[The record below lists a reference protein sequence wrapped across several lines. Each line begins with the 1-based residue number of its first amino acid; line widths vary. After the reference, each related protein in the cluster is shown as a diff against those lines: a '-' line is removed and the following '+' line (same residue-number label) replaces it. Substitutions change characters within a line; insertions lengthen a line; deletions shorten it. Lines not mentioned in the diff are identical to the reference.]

1 VRLPDTL
8 LALNRTARIQTVHNA
23 VGWLGSTERQ
33 EMTKPS
39 AIAIVGMAGRFPGA
53 RDISEFWQ
61 NLRDGVESIRSRSN
75 AELLAAGVTPDEL
88 ASPDYVKRVS
98 VFDDVPMFDA
108 SFFGLSPRDA
118 SIMDPQHRHFL
129 ECAWEALED
138 AGHPPQRFDGSI
150 GVFAGSGMNNY
161 LIHNLLANRRLLEST
176 GLFQLKQTGN
186 DKDVLATRVSYQ
198 FDLHGPSIN
207 VQTACSTSLVAVHLA
222 CQSLL
227 NYECDLALAGGVTIE
242 IPHGRGY
249 IYREGEILSRDG
261 HCRAFDATSSGTVFG
276 SGLGIVVLRRLED
289 ALEDRDHIRAVILG
303 SAVNNDGARKVGY
316 LAPSVEGQAEVIAE
330 ALDFASIDAADI
342 SYVETH
348 GTGTVV
354 GDPIE
359 VRALTQAFRKF
370 TAGIGYCGIGSLKTN
385 VGHLD
390 AAAGVASLMKTVLAL
405 EHGQMPASLHFQ
417 NLNPH
422 IELKGSPFFVNSQL
436 KDWPFT
442 ETPRR
447 AGVTSLGIG
456 GTNAHVVLEEA
467 PPPVESQQTK
477 PYQLLVVSAKTDSA
491 AERAFTNLA
500 THVHAH
506 PELRLA
512 DVAFTCQVGRHA
524 FPHRRAL
531 VVEDT
536 REAVSALAEGERKSF
551 ASGLAAKAAPSVVFM
566 FSGQGSQYVNM
577 GRNLYENELIFR
589 ETLDLC
595 AQQLMQPLALDL
607 RQALYPPEEE
617 KDAAVEKLNQTW
629 LTQPALFSI
638 EYALARWWMSLGVE
652 PKAMVGHSIGEYVAA
667 CLAGV
672 FSLEDALAIAAFRG
686 RLMYDLPSGSML
698 AVPLAE
704 SDLHLSGTLCL
715 AAINNPDFCVVSGP
729 TPEIAALEESLA
741 KQSVSC
747 RRLLTSHAFHSEMMD
762 PILGA
767 FEGRLQSVELKP
779 PRMPYLSNVSGT
791 WIKPEEATNPGY
803 WARHLRQT
811 VRFSDCLAELFREPD
826 RILIEVGPGNALTFL
841 ARQQASATAKIFQSL
856 PHPRE
861 ATSDLRCALHTLGQV
876 WISGVSVDWPKLHPS
891 GSVHRVPLPTYP
903 FEHKKCWIEPDRVQF
918 AETPPHASRLEDD
931 KDLSFYRRV
940 WRAAPAVPASTSSAG
955 AWIVF
960 NDSLGLGD
968 QVAAKL
974 RADKQDVILVAAG
987 SSYQRSKKDKYT
999 IRPGVRDDYD
1009 ALIADSIKS
1018 GYSPRRIFH
1027 LWSVEGAELP
1037 LAETMDRS
1045 FYSPLYLAQALANQ
1059 DIADID
1065 IALVSNRMQQVSEE
1079 PVRNPARAVL
1089 LGPARVIPKELPGI
1103 TCCSIDVGLESGNA
1117 TECAAQI
1124 VSEMASIR
1132 DNATVAFRGSE
1143 RFVEMLDPLNLPA
1156 APERRRLQP
1165 RGVYVITGG
1174 LGGIG
1179 LVVAEH
1185 LAREFNA
1192 RLVLV
1197 TRSPLPPEAEWEA
1210 TLNDRH
1216 QTGANKQR
1224 IRKLLEIRAIAGGLL
1239 VAQGDVTNLDQ
1250 MRDIVAQARQ
1260 RYGKIDGVFH
1270 AAGILDD
1277 GPLMLKTAESAARVL
1292 DPKVRGTLVL
1302 EEALRDA
1309 PLSCFVLFSS
1319 ISSIFP
1325 PAGQVDYAAANA
1337 FLDAFALSRKDPV
1350 TVINWGA
1357 WREVGMGARSAS
1369 PHPLLDER
1377 LLATPQEIVY
1387 SSHFSQ
1393 QQQGLLSEH
1402 RLKSGKALI
1411 PGTGYL
1417 EMAAAAFERG
1427 SMHGPIEFQDVFFL
1441 APLTFDASES
1451 REVRVQLKREQ
1462 EAGPEKGGFRFSIF
1476 ARAGKWVE
1484 HSTGRIEPCL
1494 TRPVSQI
1501 DRAAIAARC
1510 HEREVVFDEQHRT
1523 KQERYLDFGSR
1534 WHSLKRLHIGKHE
1547 GLAELALDDRFSA
1560 DSSAYRMHPA
1570 MLDLATGCSLY
1581 LTDGYESSDDLYF
1594 PFSYKKLYV
1603 YRTLPIR
1610 FFSHIRPR
1618 RENLLH
1624 GEVETFDIT
1633 LFDEQDQVLVEIEGF
1648 AMRRIADPAKTGEE
1662 NTPARD
1668 AALPGGDQ
1676 PIESFYLS
1684 GISPHEGARALT
1696 RILLARTP
1704 LAVVAVSQSLED
1716 LDKQNE
1722 TPSPRTIDAAAPSAA
1737 PTSEGVEGTL
1747 ASWWQDLLGVE
1758 QVGLDDDFFGLGGH
1772 SLVGV
1777 RLFAKIKKTYQVDF
1791 ELAVLFEARTV
1802 RQLADAIRK
1811 AQQPDAAEQ
1820 GAWSQ
1825 NRMVPIA
1832 HSTTGAPVPS
1842 FGQERLW
1849 LLEQIESGTAQYN
1862 ISFTL
1867 RLEGTLDFAAL
1878 KSALSAVVQRHETLR
1893 TRYIHVEGQLQLEI
1907 SAALEVLLPVTDFS
1921 GIEQGR
1927 RKDLLSAA
1935 LHAEANRPIVLDRD
1949 PVIRAALYR
1958 MDECEHV
1965 LQLTVHHIASD
1976 GWSMGVLFRDFAA
1989 FYDAGLTGAVAQLPE
2004 LPIAYSDYARWQREQ
2019 FAGPE
2024 RERLISY
2031 WKDQV
2036 KGSSFALQLPTDR
2049 PRPALQTFC
2058 GAVRQYLLSTELAT
2072 AIREFCLRERVTP
2085 FMVALAALYA
2095 VLARYSG
2102 QDDILIGSPIA
2113 ARSRSETQDLVGFF
2127 TNTVILRGK
2136 LDGDPTFHE
2145 LLQRVRQTAL
2155 EAYAHQDLPLEML
2168 IDKIR
2173 PGRDLSRS
2181 ALFQV
2186 MLIFQNWAPPSLE
2199 LHGLEVSAQ
2208 VVRTDTSKF
2217 DFTIELRSVGE
2228 TIEGV
2233 IEYNTDLFDAGT
2245 IDRLW
2250 GHLTAYLHRAIAAPE
2265 QRAATV
2271 SLLTSRERQ
2280 QVLVEWN
2287 ATERAYPRE
2296 TSLAELVEAQVERTP
2311 DAIAVVYGEQRLTYR
2326 ELNERANQLA
2336 HELCKHGAGPDQ
2348 LVGLFVERSIDMV
2361 VALLAIVKTGSA
2373 YLPLDPLLPAE
2384 RLGYMLEDSGVRV
2397 LVTERS
2403 LRGVLPAFAGTTILL
2418 DDAGWQANRRD
2429 NLGLAVGPEHLAYV
2443 IYTSGS
2449 TGKPKGVQVP
2459 RGALTNLLWSM
2470 REWLQ
2475 LSEHDRL
2482 LAVTTISFDIAGADV
2497 WLPLLVG
2504 AQTVVASREEAA
2516 DGNALRGLL
2525 ERHDITFLQATPV
2538 TWQLLFDSGWSGKP
2552 DLQTVCTGEAMPPE
2566 VAAQLVP
2573 VVERVWNLYGPTE
2586 TTIWS
2591 TGYRV
2596 TDGQEP
2602 ILIGRPVT
2610 NTKCYILDGQ
2620 GQPVPVGVTGELYI
2634 GGDGL
2639 ARGYLNR
2646 PELTAEKFVAD
2657 PFRTGEA
2664 RMYRTGDLAR
2674 YRADGNIE
2682 CLGRIDHQVKIRG
2695 YRIELGEIE
2704 AALKEQPEIKQVVVI
2719 AREDRPGDKR
2729 LVAYLVATASTVPT
2743 TSELRTRLKRQLPDY
2758 MVPTA
2763 YVFLDQIPIST
2774 NGKIDRRALPLPA
2787 ETQALQA
2794 DTYIAPRSHL
2804 EEMLVGIWAEV
2815 LGVQQVGL
2823 DDDFFD
2829 LGGHSLVGVRLFAK
2843 IKKTYQVDLE
2853 LAVLFE
2859 ARTVRRLADVIRKA
2873 QQPAGAEQK
2882 TWPTL
2887 VPIQPDGSRIPFFCV
2902 HGVGGGVL
2910 NYEAIAKALGPD
2922 QPFYA
2927 FRSLLL
2933 TREDIPET
2941 TIEELASVYI
2951 KEMRSFFPQG
2961 PYLIGGGSFG
2971 GIVAF
2976 EMAQQL
2982 YAQGAEPALL
2992 VLFDT
2997 SAPGSAQRVGTTEKL
3012 RGFLQRLR
3020 DQGVPYLVRKV
3031 VLKGDDW
3038 RQRLVKRGRDV
3049 ASFCY
3054 RLAGWDLPV
3063 RLRYYRVQEAHLR
3076 TMARYKIQT
3085 YPGKITLMRAVERGY
3100 LGMELLG
3107 TREDTVLGWE
3117 NLAGGGLEIHD
3128 VPGEHRNMLN
3138 EPHVRIVAKELKTI
3152 LPKPETIAPHRQP
3165 VA

>member
-1 VRLPDTL
+1 M
-8 LALNRTARIQTVHNA
+8 HSA
-23 VGWLGSTERQ
+23 VGWLGSAER
-33 EMTKPS
+33 EMMKPS
-39 AIAIVGMAGRFPGA
+39 TIAIVGMAGRFPGA
-53 RDISEFWQ
+53 RNVSEFWR
-61 NLRDGVESIRSRSN
+61 NLRDGVESIRSRSD
-75 AELLAAGVTPDEL
+75 AELLAAGVTPEEL
-88 ASPDYVKRVS
+88 ARPDYVKRAS
-98 VFDDVPMFDA
+98 MLDDVPMFDA

-129 ECAWEALED
+129 ECAWEAFED

-150 GVFAGSGMNNY
+150 GVVAGSGMNTY

-186 DKDVLATRVSYQ
+186 DKDVLVTRVSYQ
-198 FDLHGPSIN
+198 FDLRGPSIN

-227 NYECDLALAGGVTIE
+227 NNECDLALAGGVTIE
-242 IPHGRGY
+242 IPHGQGY

-261 HCRAFDATSSGTVFG
+261 HCRSFDATSSGTVFG

-289 ALEDRDHIRAVILG
+289 ALKDCDHVRAVILG
-303 SAVNNDGARKVGY
+303 SAINNDGGRKVGY

-330 ALDFASIDAADI
+330 TLDFAGISAADI

-359 VRALTQAFRKF
+359 VRALTQAFRKS
-370 TAGIGYCGIGSLKTN
+370 TARSGYCGIGSLKSN

-390 AAAGVASLMKTVLAL
+390 AAAGVAGLMKTILAL
-405 EHGQMPASLHFQ
+405 EHGQMAPSLHFQ

-436 KDWPFT
+436 ADWPSSGS
-442 ETPRR
+442 PRR

-467 PPPVESQQTK
+467 PRPVESQQTK

-491 AERAFTNLA
+491 VERAYANLA
-500 THVHAH
+500 TYLDAH
-506 PELRLA
+506 PELSLA
-512 DVAFTCQVGRHA
+512 DVAFTCQVGRNA

-536 REAVSALAEGERKSF
+536 REAVSALAERERKSF
-551 ASGLAAKAAPSVVFM
+551 AAGLAAEAAPHVVFM

-577 GRNLYENELIFR
+577 GRSLYENEPVFR
-589 ETLDLC
+589 ETLGLC
-595 AQQLMQPLALDL
+595 AQQLMQPLGLDL
-607 RQALYPPEEE
+607 REALYPSEEK
-617 KDAAVEKLNQTW
+617 KDAAAERLNQTW

-652 PKAMVGHSIGEYVAA
+652 PEAMVGHSIGEYVAA

-686 RLMYDLPSGSML
+686 RLMYELPSGSML
-698 AVPLAE
+698 AVPLAH
-704 SDLHLSGTLCL
+704 SDLHLNGTLCL
-715 AAINNPDFCVVSGP
+715 AAINDPGLCVVSGP
-729 TPEIAALEESLA
+729 TSEIATLEESLA

-747 RRLLTSHAFHSEMMD
+747 RRLFTSHAFHSEMMD
-762 PILGA
+762 PILSE

-779 PRMPYLSNVSGT
+779 PRIPYLSNVSGT
-791 WIKPEEATNPGY
+791 WIKSEEATDPGY

-811 VRFSDCLAELFREPD
+811 VRFSDGLAELFRKPD
-826 RILIEVGPGNALTFL
+826 RILIEVGPGNALTSL
-841 ARQQASATAKIFQSL
+841 ARQQGGATTTFQSL

-861 ATSDLRCALHTLGQV
+861 KITDLHCALHTLGQV
-876 WISGVSVDWPKLHPS
+876 WASGVSVDWPKLHPS
-891 GSVHRVPLPTYP
+891 CSVHRVPLPTYP
-903 FEHKKCWIEPDRVQF
+903 FEHKKYWIEPDKVQF
-918 AETPPHASRLEDD
+918 AATPSQASLSEDD

-940 WRAAPAVPASTSSAG
+940 WRPASVTPASTGSVG

-960 NDSLGLGD
+960 KDSLGLGD
-968 QVAAKL
+968 QIAAKL
-974 RADKQDVILVAAG
+974 RAENQVVILVAAG
-987 SSYQRSKKDKYT
+987 SSYQRSEKDKYT

-1009 ALIADSIKS
+1009 ALIADSIKG
-1018 GYSPRRIFH
+1018 GYSHRKILH
-1027 LWSVEGAELP
+1027 LWSVEGAELQ
-1037 LAETMDRS
+1037 LAETLDRS

-1103 TCCSIDVGLESGNA
+1103 TCRSIEVDLESGKV

-1124 VSEMASIR
+1124 VSEMTSIR
-1132 DNATVAFRGSE
+1132 GNATVAFRGGE
-1143 RFVEMLDPLNLPA
+1143 RSVETLDPLNLSA

-1165 RGVYVITGG
+1165 RGVYLITGG

-1197 TRSPLPPEAEWEA
+1197 TRSTLPLEPDWEA
-1210 TLNDRH
+1210 ALNDSH
-1216 QTGANKQR
+1216 QTDANKQR
-1224 IRKLLEIRAIAGGLL
+1224 IRKLLEIRTIAGGLL
-1239 VAQGDVTNLDQ
+1239 VVQGDVTNLDQ
-1250 MRDIVAQARQ
+1250 MRDIVALARQ
-1260 RYGKIDGVFH
+1260 HYGRIDGAFH

-1277 GPLMLKTAESAARVL
+1277 GPLMLKTAKSAARVI

-1302 EEALRDA
+1302 EEALHDA

-1319 ISSIFP
+1319 VSSIFP

-1357 WREVGMGARSAS
+1357 WREVGMAARSAS

-1387 SSHFSQ
+1387 SSRFSQ
-1393 QQQGLLSEH
+1393 QQQRLLSEH
-1402 RLKSGKALI
+1402 RLKTGKALV
-1411 PGTGYL
+1411 PGTGYM
-1417 EMAAAAFERG
+1417 EMAAAAFAHG
-1427 SMHGPIEFQDVFFL
+1427 SVHGPIEFQDVFFL
-1441 APLTFDASES
+1441 APLTFDDSES

-1476 ARAGKWVE
+1476 ARAGEWVE

-1494 TRPVSQI
+1494 ARPASQI
-1501 DRAAIAARC
+1501 DGAAIATRC

-1523 KQERYLDFGSR
+1523 RQERYLDFGPR
-1534 WHSLKRLHIGKHE
+1534 WHSLKRLRIGRHE
-1547 GLAELALDDRFSA
+1547 GLAELALDDRFSS
-1560 DSSAYRMHPA
+1560 DSSVYRMHPA
-1570 MLDLATGCSLY
+1570 LLDLATGCSLY
-1581 LTDGYESSDDLYF
+1581 LTDGYESSDDLYL
-1594 PFSYKKLYV
+1594 PFSYKKLCV
-1603 YRTLPIR
+1603 YRPLPIR
-1610 FFSHIRPR
+1610 LISHIRAR

-1633 LFDEQDQVLVEIEGF
+1633 LFDEQDQVLAEIEGF
-1648 AMRRIADPAKTGEE
+1648 AMRRIADPAKATEE
-1662 NTPARD
+1662 NAPARD
-1668 AALPGGDQ
+1668 AALPDGDQ
-1676 PIESFYLS
+1676 PIESFDLS
-1684 GISPHEGARALT
+1684 GIPPLDGARALT

-1704 LAVVAVSQSLED
+1704 LAVVAVSQPLEE
-1716 LDKQNE
+1716 LDNRNA
-1722 TPSPRTIDAAAPSAA
+1722 TPSPRAIDAAAPNAA
-1737 PTSEGVEGTL
+1737 LGSKDLEGTL
-1747 ASWWQDLLGVE
+1747 AVWWQELLGVE
-1758 QVGLDDDFFGLGGH
+1758 KIELDDDFFALGGH

-1777 RLFAKIKKTYQVDF
+1777 RMFAKIKKTYQVDL
-1791 ELAVLFEARTV
+1791 ELALLFEARTM

-1820 GAWSQ
+1820 GALSQ
-1825 NRMVPIA
+1825 NRTVPIA
-1832 HSTTGAPVPS
+1832 HSTTGPLVPS

-1849 LLEQIESGTAQYN
+1849 LLEQIDSGTAQYN

-1893 TRYIHVEGQLQLEI
+1893 TRYIHAEGQLQLEI
-1907 SAALEVLLPVTDFS
+1907 PAALEVALPVPDFS

-1927 RKDLLSAA
+1927 REHLLSAA
-1935 LHAEANRPIVLDRD
+1935 LHAEANRLIVLDRD

-1958 MDECEHV
+1958 LDECEHV
-1965 LQLTVHHIASD
+1965 LQLTLHHVASD

-1989 FYDAGLTGAVAQLPE
+1989 FYNAGLTGAVAQLPE
-2004 LPIAYSDYARWQREQ
+2004 LPVAYSDYARWQREQ
-2019 FAGPE
+2019 FAGTE
-2024 RERLISY
+2024 GERLISY
-2031 WKDQV
+2031 WEDHV
-2036 KGSSFALQLPTDR
+2036 KGSSFSLQLPTDR
-2049 PRPALQTFC
+2049 PRPARQTFC
-2058 GAVRQYLLSTELAT
+2058 GAVRQYWLSTELTT
-2072 AIREFCLRERVTP
+2072 AIHEFCLREKVTP

-2102 QDDILIGSPIA
+2102 QDDISVGSPIA

-2127 TNTVILRGK
+2127 TNTVVLRGK

-2145 LLQRVRQTAL
+2145 LVQRVRQTAL
-2155 EAYAHQDLPLEML
+2155 DAYAHQELPLEML

-2186 MLIFQNWAPPSLE
+2186 MLIFQNWAVPRLE
-2199 LHGLEVSAQ
+2199 LHGLEGSTQ
-2208 VVRTDTSKF
+2208 IVRTDTSKF

-2228 TIEGV
+2228 AIEGV
-2233 IEYNTDLFDAGT
+2233 IEYNTDLFDAST

-2250 GHLTAYLHRAIAAPE
+2250 GHLAAYLHRAIAEPE
-2265 QRAATV
+2265 QRAATI

-2280 QVLVEWN
+2280 QMLVEWN
-2287 ATERAYPRE
+2287 ATGVSYPRDVG
-2296 TSLAELVEAQVERTP
+2296 LHELIEAQVELTP
-2311 DAIAVVYGEQRLTYR
+2311 DAEAVRFGNRSLSYR
-2326 ELNERANQLA
+2326 ELNARANQIANYLR
-2336 HELCKHGAGPDQ
+2336 KRGVGRDV
-2348 LVGLFVERSIDMV
+2348 LVGVYAERSIEMV
-2361 VALLAIVKTGSA
+2361 VSLLASLKAGGV
-2373 YLPLDPLLPAE
+2373 YLPLDPEYPTERMRLILEEANSPVVLTQSHLLNLLPATGADT
-2384 RLGYMLEDSGVRV
+2384 LCLDSSWEKLSGES
-2397 LVTERS
+2397 TS
-2403 LRGVLPAFAGTTILL
+2403 
-2418 DDAGWQANRRD
+2418 
-2429 NLGLAVGPEHLAYV
+2429 NLGVEVGGKDIAYA
-2443 IYTSGS
+2443 IFTSGS
-2449 TGKPKGVQVP
+2449 TGKPKGVLNRHEGIVN
-2459 RGALTNLLWSM
+2459 RLLWM
-2470 REWLQ
+2470 QDAYLLQ
-2475 LSEHDRL
+2475 QGDRVLQKTPFSFDVSVWEFFWPL
-2482 LAVTTISFDIAGADV
+2482 LTGATLVVAGPGGHRDPSYLVKLIQQERITTIHFVPSM
-2497 WLPLLVG
+2497 L
-2504 AQTVVASREEAA
+2504 Q
-2516 DGNALRGLL
+2516 
-2525 ERHDITFLQATPV
+2525 TFLEAQGV
-2538 TWQLLFDSGWSGKP
+2538 EECRSLKKVFCS
-2552 DLQTVCTGEAMPPE
+2552 GEALLYE
-2566 VAAQLVP
+2566 VQQRFF
-2573 VVERVWNLYGPTE
+2573 ERLQAELHNLYGPTE
-2586 TTIWS
+2586 AAVD
-2591 TGYRV
+2591 V
-2596 TDGQEP
+2596 TYWTCKKDYGNRIVP
-2602 ILIGRPVT
+2602 IGRPIA
-2610 NTKCYILDGQ
+2610 NTQIVILDGS
-2620 GQPVPVGVTGELYI
+2620 GEPVPIGVAGELHI
-2634 GGDGL
+2634 GGVNL
-2639 ARGYLNR
+2639 ARGYLHQ
-2646 PELTAEKFVAD
+2646 PDLTAEKFVPN
-2657 PFRTGEA
+2657 PFSELDTDRL
-2664 RMYRTGDLAR
+2664 YRTGDLAR
-2674 YRADGNIE
+2674 FLPDGNVE
-2682 CLGRIDHQVKIRG
+2682 FLGRTDNQVKIRG

-2704 AALKEQPEIKQVVVI
+2704 AALEEQPEIKQAVVI
-2719 AREDRPGDKR
+2719 AREDKPGDKR
-2729 LVAYLVATASTVPT
+2729 LVAYLVAAGSTVPT
-2743 TSELRTRLKRQLPDY
+2743 TLELRTRLKRQLPDY
-2758 MVPTA
+2758 MAPTA
-2763 YVFLDQIPIST
+2763 YVFLNQIPIST
-2774 NGKIDRRALPLPA
+2774 NGKIDRKALPLPV

-2804 EEMLVGIWAEV
+2804 EKMLVGIWAEV
-2815 LGVQQVGL
+2815 LGVRQVGL

-2843 IKKTYQVDLE
+2843 IRKTYQVDLE

-2859 ARTVRRLADVIRKA
+2859 ARTVRQLADVIRKA
-2873 QQPAGAEQK
+2873 QQPPGAEQK
-2882 TWPTL
+2882 TSSTL
-2887 VPIQPDGSRIPFFCV
+2887 VPIQPNGSRTPFFCV

-2933 TREDIPET
+2933 TREDIRET

-2951 KEMRSFFPQG
+2951 KEMRSFLPHG
-2961 PYLIGGGSFG
+2961 PFLIGGGSFG

-2992 VLFDT
+2992 VLFDA
-2997 SAPGSAQRVGTTEKL
+2997 SAPGSVQRVGTTEKL
-3012 RGFLQRLR
+3012 RGFWQRLR

-3031 VLKGDDW
+3031 ALKGDHW
-3038 RQRLVKRGRDV
+3038 RQRLVKRSRDV
-3049 ASFCY
+3049 ASYCY
-3054 RLAGWDLPV
+3054 RLAGSDLPV
-3063 RLRYYRVQEAHLR
+3063 RLRYHQVQEAHSR
-3076 TMARYKIQT
+3076 TMARYKIQR

-3107 TREDTVLGWE
+3107 TREDPVLGWGA
-3117 NLAGGGLEIHD
+3117 LAGGGVEIHD
-3128 VPGEHRNMLN
+3128 VPGEHENVLN
-3138 EPHVRIVAKELKTI
+3138 EPHTRTVAEELETI
-3152 LPKPETIAPHRQP
+3152 LPRRETIVPHQQP

>member
-1 VRLPDTL
+1 
-8 LALNRTARIQTVHNA
+8 
-23 VGWLGSTERQ
+23 
-33 EMTKPS
+33 MKPS
-39 AIAIVGMAGRFPGA
+39 TIAMVGMAGRFPGA
-53 RDISEFWQ
+53 RNVFEFWR
-61 NLRDGVESIRSRSN
+61 NLREGVESIRSCSD
-75 AELLAAGVTPDEL
+75 AELLAAGATPEEL
-88 ASPDYVKRVS
+88 ASPDYVKRAS
-98 VFDDVPMFDA
+98 VLDDVPMFDA

-129 ECAWEALED
+129 ECAWEAFED

-150 GVFAGSGMNNY
+150 GVFAGSGMNTY
-161 LIHNLLANRRLLEST
+161 LIHNLLANRRLFEST

-198 FDLHGPSIN
+198 FDLRGPSIN

-227 NYECDLALAGGVTIE
+227 NNECDLALAGGVTIE
-242 IPHGRGY
+242 IPHGQGY

-261 HCRAFDATSSGTVFG
+261 HCRSFDATSSGTVFG

-303 SAVNNDGARKVGY
+303 SAINNDGARKVGY

-330 ALDFASIDAADI
+330 ALDFAGIGAADI

-359 VRALTQAFRKF
+359 VRALAQAFRKS
-370 TAGIGYCGIGSLKTN
+370 TPRSGYCGIGSLKSN

-390 AAAGVASLMKTVLAL
+390 AAAGVAGLMKTVLAL
-405 EHGQMPASLHFQ
+405 EHGQIPASLHFQ

-436 KDWPFT
+436 ADWPST
-442 ETPRR
+442 GSPRR

-467 PPPVESQQTK
+467 PRPAESQQAK
-477 PYQLLVVSAKTDSA
+477 PYQLLVVSAKTDRA
-491 AERAFTNLA
+491 VELAFTNLA
-500 THVHAH
+500 TYLHAH
-506 PELRLA
+506 RELRLA

-536 REAVSALAEGERKSF
+536 REAVIALAEGERKSF
-551 ASGLAAKAAPSVVFM
+551 ASRVAAEGAPHVVFM

-577 GRNLYENELIFR
+577 GRDLYENELVFR
-589 ETLDLC
+589 ETLDFC
-595 AQQLMQPLALDL
+595 AQQLMQPLGLDL
-607 RQALYPPEEE
+607 RQALYPSDEE
-617 KDAAVEKLNQTW
+617 KDAAAERLNQTW

-652 PKAMVGHSIGEYVAA
+652 PEAMVGHSIGEYVAA

-698 AVPLAE
+698 AVPLAD
-704 SDLHLSGTLCL
+704 SDLHLNGTLCL
-715 AAINNPDFCVVSGP
+715 AAINNPGLCVVSGP

-741 KQSVSC
+741 KESVSC
-747 RRLLTSHAFHSEMMD
+747 RRLFTSHAFHSEMMD
-762 PILGA
+762 PILSE

-779 PRMPYLSNVSGT
+779 PRIPYLSNVSGT

-811 VRFSDCLAELFREPD
+811 VRFSDCLAELFRKPD
-826 RILIEVGPGNALTFL
+826 RILIEAGPGNALMSL
-841 ARQQASATAKIFQSL
+841 ARQQGGATAKAFQSL

-861 ATSDLRCALHTLGQV
+861 KITDLHCALHTLGQV
-876 WISGVSVDWPKLHPS
+876 WASGVSVDWPKLHPL

-903 FEHKKCWIEPDRVQF
+903 FEHKKYWIEPDKVQF
-918 AETPPHASRLEDD
+918 AATPSQASLSEDE

-940 WRAAPAVPASTSSAG
+940 WRPASATPASTGSVG

-960 NDSLGLGD
+960 KDSLGLGD
-968 QVAAKL
+968 QIAATL
-974 RADKQDVILVAAG
+974 RAENQDVILVAAG
-987 SSYQRSKKDKYT
+987 SSYQRSEKDRYS

-1018 GYSPRRIFH
+1018 GYSHTKILH
-1027 LWSVEGAELP
+1027 LWSVERAELP

-1103 TCCSIDVGLESGNA
+1103 TCRSIDVDLESGNA
-1117 TECAAQI
+1117 IECAAQI
-1124 VSEMASIR
+1124 VTEMASIC
-1132 DNATVAFRGSE
+1132 DNPTIAFRGSE
-1143 RFVEMLDPLNLPA
+1143 RFVETLDPLYLST

-1165 RGVYVITGG
+1165 RGVYLITGG

-1197 TRSPLPPEAEWEA
+1197 THSPLPLEAEWEA
-1210 TLNDRH
+1210 ALDDPH
-1216 QTGANKQR
+1216 QAEVSKQR
-1224 IRKLLEIRAIAGGLL
+1224 LRKLLEIRAVAGGLL
-1239 VAQGDVTNLDQ
+1239 VAQGDVTNLDH
-1250 MRDIVAQARQ
+1250 MRNVVALARQ
-1260 RYGKIDGVFH
+1260 HFGKIDGVFH

-1277 GPLMLKTAESAARVL
+1277 GPLMLKTAESASRVI
-1292 DPKVRGTLVL
+1292 DPKVHGTLVL
-1302 EEALRDA
+1302 EEALRDE

-1319 ISSIFP
+1319 VSSIFP

-1350 TVINWGA
+1350 TVINWDA
-1357 WREVGMGARSAS
+1357 WREVGMAARSAS
-1369 PHPLLDER
+1369 PHPLLGER

-1387 SSHFSQ
+1387 SSRFSQ
-1393 QQQGLLSEH
+1393 QQQWLLSEH
-1402 RLKSGKALI
+1402 RLKTGKALF

-1417 EMAAAAFERG
+1417 EMVAAAFARA
-1427 SMHGPIEFQDVFFL
+1427 SIQSPIEFQDVFFL
-1441 APLTFDASES
+1441 APLTFDDSES
-1451 REVRVQLKREQ
+1451 REVRVQLKREH
-1462 EAGPEKGGFRFSIF
+1462 EAGLEQGGFRFSIF
-1476 ARAGKWVE
+1476 ARAGEWVE
-1484 HSTGRIEPCL
+1484 HAIGRIEPCPE
-1494 TRPVSQI
+1494 RPALQI
-1501 DRAAIAARC
+1501 DSAAIAGRC
-1510 HEREVVFDEQHRT
+1510 GEREVVFDEQRRT
-1523 KQERYLDFGSR
+1523 KQERYIDFGPR
-1534 WHSLKRLHIGKHE
+1534 WHCLKRLRIGAYE
-1547 GLAELALDDRFSA
+1547 GLAELALEDSFSA
-1560 DSSAYRMHPA
+1560 DSSVYRMHPA
-1570 MLDLATGCSLY
+1570 LLDMATGCSLY
-1581 LTDGYESSDDLYF
+1581 LTDGYESSDDLYL
-1594 PFSYKKLYV
+1594 PFSYKKLCV
-1603 YRTLPIR
+1603 YRPLPIR

-1633 LFDEQDQVLVEIEGF
+1633 LFDQQDKVLAEIEGF
-1648 AMRRIADPAKTGEE
+1648 AMRRIADPTKTPEE
-1662 NTPARD
+1662 STPAHN
-1668 AALPGGDQ
+1668 AALAGGDQ
-1676 PIESFYLS
+1676 PIESFALS
-1684 GISPHEGARALT
+1684 GIRPLYGARALT
-1696 RILLARTP
+1696 RILLASTP
-1704 LAVVAVSQSLED
+1704 LAVVAVSQPLED
-1716 LDKQNE
+1716 LDNRSVTS
-1722 TPSPRTIDAAAPSAA
+1722 TPRAIDAASSAA

-1747 ASWWQDLLGVE
+1747 ANWWQDLLGVE

-1777 RLFAKIKKTYQVDF
+1777 RLLAKIKKTYQVDL

-1802 RQLADAIRK
+1802 LQLADAIRK
-1811 AQQPDAAEQ
+1811 AQKPDAAEQ
-1820 GAWSQ
+1820 VAGAQ
-1825 NRMVPIA
+1825 NSMAPIA

-1849 LLEQIESGTAQYN
+1849 LLEQIDSGTAQYN
-1862 ISFTL
+1862 ISFIL
-1867 RLEGTLDFAAL
+1867 RLDGILDFAAL
-1878 KSALSAVVQRHETLR
+1878 KSALSAVVRRHEPLR
-1893 TRYIHVEGQLQLEI
+1893 TRYIHAEGRLQLEV
-1907 SAALEVLLPVTDFS
+1907 SATPEVLLPVTDFS

-1927 RKDLLSAA
+1927 REGLLSAA
-1935 LHAEANRPIVLDRD
+1935 LHEEANRFIVLDRD
-1949 PVIRAALYR
+1949 PVIRAAFYP
-1958 MDECEHV
+1958 MDERNHV

-1976 GWSMGVLFRDFAA
+1976 GWSMGVLFRDLAA
-1989 FYDAGLTGAVAQLPE
+1989 LYNAGLTGAVAQLPE

-2024 RERLISY
+2024 GERLISY

-2036 KGSSFALQLPTDR
+2036 TGSSFALQLPTDR

-2058 GAVRQYLLSTELAT
+2058 GAFRQYSLSPELTT
-2072 AIREFCLRERVTP
+2072 AIHELCLREKVTP

-2095 VLARYSG
+2095 VLARYSS

-2113 ARSRSETQDLVGFF
+2113 ARSRIETQDLVGFF
-2127 TNTVILRGK
+2127 SNTVILRGN
-2136 LDGDPTFHE
+2136 LDGDPTFRE

-2155 EAYAHQDLPLEML
+2155 EAYAHQELPLEML

-2173 PGRDLSRS
+2173 PGRDMSRS

-2186 MLIFQNWAPPSLE
+2186 MLIFQNWALPRLE
-2199 LHGLEVSAQ
+2199 LHGLEGSAQ
-2208 VVRTDTSKF
+2208 IVRTDTSKF

-2228 TIEGV
+2228 AIEGV
-2233 IEYNTDLFDAGT
+2233 IEYNTDLFGADT

-2250 GHLTAYLHRAIAAPE
+2250 GHLTTYLHRAIAAPE
-2265 QRAATV
+2265 QRAATI
-2271 SLLTSRERQ
+2271 SLLTSQERQ
-2280 QVLVEWN
+2280 QMLVEWN
-2287 ATERAYPRE
+2287 ATGANYPRDVG
-2296 TSLAELVEAQVERTP
+2296 LHELIEAQVERTP
-2311 DAIAVVYGEQRLTYR
+2311 NAVAVRFGNRSLSYR
-2326 ELNERANQLA
+2326 ELNARANQVANYLR
-2336 HELCKHGAGPDQ
+2336 KRGVGRDV
-2348 LVGLFVERSIDMV
+2348 LVGVCAERSIEMV
-2361 VALLAIVKTGSA
+2361 VSLLASLKAGGA
-2373 YLPLDPLLPAE
+2373 YLPVDPEYPTE
-2384 RLGYMLEDSGVRV
+2384 RLRVILEEANPPVVLTQSHLLNLIPAIAADYLCLDSHWEKVSGES
-2397 LVTERS
+2397 TS
-2403 LRGVLPAFAGTTILL
+2403 
-2418 DDAGWQANRRD
+2418 
-2429 NLGLAVGPEHLAYV
+2429 NLGVEVGGKDVAYA
-2443 IYTSGS
+2443 IFTSGS
-2449 TGKPKGVQVP
+2449 TGKPKGVLNTHEGIVN
-2459 RGALTNLLWSM
+2459 RLLWM
-2470 REWLQ
+2470 QDAYLLQ
-2475 LSEHDRL
+2475 QGDRVLQKTPFSFDVSVWEFFWPL
-2482 LAVTTISFDIAGADV
+2482 LAGAT
-2497 WLPLLVG
+2497 L
-2504 AQTVVASREEAA
+2504 VVAKPGGHRDPSY
-2516 DGNALRGLL
+2516 LVKLIQQ
-2525 ERHDITFLQATPV
+2525 ERITTMHFVPSMLQTFLEAHGV
-2538 TWQLLFDSGWSGKP
+2538 GECRSLKKVFCS
-2552 DLQTVCTGEAMPPE
+2552 GEALPYE
-2566 VAAQLVP
+2566 IQQRFFERLQ
-2573 VVERVWNLYGPTE
+2573 VELHNLYGPTE
-2586 TTIWS
+2586 AAVD
-2591 TGYRV
+2591 V
-2596 TDGQEP
+2596 TYWACKRDCGNRIVP
-2602 ILIGRPVT
+2602 IGRPIA
-2610 NTKCYILDGQ
+2610 NTQIVILDGSR
-2620 GQPVPVGVTGELYI
+2620 QPVPVGVAGELHI
-2634 GGDGL
+2634 GGVNL
-2639 ARGYLNR
+2639 ARGYLHQ
-2646 PELTAEKFVAD
+2646 PELTAEKFVPNPFPELDAD
-2657 PFRTGEA
+2657 RL
-2664 RMYRTGDLAR
+2664 YRTGDLAR
-2674 YRADGNIE
+2674 FLPDGNVE
-2682 CLGRIDHQVKIRG
+2682 YLGRTDNQVKIRG

-2704 AALKEQPEIKQVVVI
+2704 AALEEQPEIKQAVVI

-2729 LVAYLVATASTVPT
+2729 LVAYLVAAASTVPT
-2743 TSELRTRLKRQLPDY
+2743 TLELRTRLKRRLPDY

-2774 NGKIDRRALPLPA
+2774 NGKIDRKALPLPA
-2787 ETQALQA
+2787 ETQPLQA
-2794 DTYIAPRSHL
+2794 DINIAPQSHL
-2804 EEMLVGIWAEV
+2804 EKTLVGMWAEV

-2882 TWPTL
+2882 TWSTL
-2887 VPIQPDGSRIPFFCV
+2887 VAIQPNGSRIPFFCV

-2910 NYEAIAKALGPD
+2910 NYEAIAKDLGPD

-2933 TREDIPET
+2933 TREDIHET

-2997 SAPGSAQRVGTTEKL
+2997 SAPGSVQRVGTIEKL
-3012 RGFLQRLR
+3012 RGFWQRLR

-3038 RQRLVKRGRDV
+3038 RERLIKRGRNV
-3049 ASFCY
+3049 AAY
-3054 RLAGWDLPV
+3054 YHRLAGSDLPV
-3063 RLRYYRVQEAHLR
+3063 RLRYHQVQEAHSR
-3076 TMARYKIQT
+3076 TMARYKIQR

-3107 TREDTVLGWE
+3107 IREDPRLGWVA
-3117 NLAGGGLEIHD
+3117 LAGGGLEIHD
-3128 VPGEHRNMLN
+3128 VPGEHGNVLN
-3138 EPHVRIVAKELKTI
+3138 EPHVRTVAEELETI
-3152 LPKPETIAPHRQP
+3152 LSRPETMVSQQQP